1 MAKLNSYTPPTGV
14 LNSPDSR
21 SKLFPILV
29 LNPSYGLITV
39 PFVKCLYDDGGEIYA
54 ENMTGVRST

>member
-39 PFVKCLYDDGGEIYA
+39 PFVNFFHDDGEIYA